1 MEQFIEWDILVL
13 KLHLKVFLLFYTKI
27 GIGKT
32 VSAIILEILVLD
44 KLTLLFIGIEKIIV
58 GEKYIGIVNN
68 LVLMHSLNR
77 HLNPNQILSI
87 I

>member
-1 MEQFIEWDILVL
+1 MNCSIGRVG
-13 KLHLKVFLLFYTKI
+13 HLGFETTFEGLCIGFTKI

-58 GEKYIGIVNN
+58 GEKDFGIVNN
-68 LVLMHSLNR
+68 LVLIHSLNR
-77 HLNPNQILSI
+77 HLIQTKYC
-87 I
+87 